1 MYFFRYKLLLYLS
14 TTTCSSISEKK
25 FKLSIEVFFLVVLR
39 RKEKISIV
47 DQNKWRLSTGNNAV
61 VDNLLFFLFICK
73 QQSSIFLYYRYEK
86 GRKVLILL
94 GL

>member
-1 MYFFRYKLLLYLS
+1 LLLYLS

-39 RKEKISIV
+39 RKEKIGIV

-61 VDNLLFFLFICK
+61 VDNILFFLFICK
-73 QQSSIFLYYRYEK
+73 QQYSILLYYRHEK

>member
-1 MYFFRYKLLLYLS
+1 MNWLCELS
-14 TTTCSSISEKK
+14 TTTCPSITEKN

-39 RKEKISIV
+39 RKEKIGIV

-73 QQSSIFLYYRYEK
+73 QQSSILLYYRYEK

>member
-1 MYFFRYKLLLYLS
+1 MNWLCELS
-14 TTTCSSISEKK
+14 TTTCSSITEKK

-39 RKEKISIV
+39 RKEKIGIV

-61 VDNLLFFLFICK
+61 VDNILFFLFICK
-73 QQSSIFLYYRYEK
+73 QQYSILLYYRHEK

>member
-1 MYFFRYKLLLYLS
+1 MYFFRYKLLLIS
-14 TTTCSSISEKK
+14 TTTTCSSISEKK

-39 RKEKISIV
+39 RKEKIGIV

-73 QQSSIFLYYRYEK
+73 QQSSILLYYRYEK

>member
-1 MYFFRYKLLLYLS
+1 LLLYLS

-39 RKEKISIV
+39 RKEKIGIV

-73 QQSSIFLYYRYEK
+73 QQSSILLYYRYEK

>member
-1 MYFFRYKLLLYLS
+1 MYFFRYKLLLIS
-14 TTTCSSISEKK
+14 TTTTCSSISEKK

-39 RKEKISIV
+39 RKEKIGIV

-61 VDNLLFFLFICK
+61 VDNILFFLFICK
-73 QQSSIFLYYRYEK
+73 QQSSILLYYRYEK

>member
-1 MYFFRYKLLLYLS
+1 MNWLCELS
-14 TTTCSSISEKK
+14 TTTCSSITEKK

-39 RKEKISIV
+39 RKEKIGIV

-73 QQSSIFLYYRYEK
+73 QHTYILYIISTKNVEK
-86 GRKVLILL
+86 R
-94 GL
+94 